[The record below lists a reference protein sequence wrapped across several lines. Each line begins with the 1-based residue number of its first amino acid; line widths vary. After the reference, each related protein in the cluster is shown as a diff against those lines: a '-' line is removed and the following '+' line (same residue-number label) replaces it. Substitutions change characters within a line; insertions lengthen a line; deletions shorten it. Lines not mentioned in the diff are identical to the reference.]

1 MASVSLLISTGIQR
15 SDASSPALGYY
26 IADACTI
33 KCHSG
38 CTFGEGWEG
47 HDAES
52 QGGSGGGLQHVE
64 CMGGVNCA
72 NIHGCG
78 GNEVFESDLKSV
90 PSRWRDHVDR
100 LHALQESA
108 VRGDVSAALELLS
121 AYPDH
126 AEFNEARQSIQ
137 LAGCSKDVLSGNIP
151 LSDAQLSAISA
162 VQ

>member
-1 MASVSLLISTGIQR
+1 MHGR
-15 SDASSPALGYY
+15 
-26 IADACTI
+26 
-33 KCHSG
+33 
-38 CTFGEGWEG
+38 
-47 HDAES
+47 
-52 QGGSGGGLQHVE
+52 
-64 CMGGVNCA
+64 VNCA

-78 GNEVFESDLKSV
+78 GSEVFESDLKSD

-108 VRGDVSAALELLS
+108 VQGDVSAALELLS

-126 AEFNEARQSIQ
+126 VEFNEARQSIQ